1 MEHGHLDAMHA
12 LDEIDFEQGIMKD
25 SEEHDQDTSHMMA
38 ESILDY
44 EKRLDFLV
52 SSVLAQSRSS
62 KRDHYKDSL
71 VYQARK
77 DLISSFMQ
85 ASLLKKCQRCSA
97 CVSASIFTIYH

>member
-52 SSVLAQSRSS
+52 SSVLAQYV
-62 KRDHYKDSL
+62 HYP
-71 VYQARK
+71 ARK
-77 DLISSFMQ
+77 YPLSVHLSKAPRQDFSG
-85 ASLLKKCQRCSA
+85 
-97 CVSASIFTIYH
+97 